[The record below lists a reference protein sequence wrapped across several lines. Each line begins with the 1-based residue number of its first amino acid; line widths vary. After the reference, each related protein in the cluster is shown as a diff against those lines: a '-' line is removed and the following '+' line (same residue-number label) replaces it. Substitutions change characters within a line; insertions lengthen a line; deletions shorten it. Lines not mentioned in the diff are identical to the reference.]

1 MSLPAKRGRPILF
14 CVRTDRISDDD
25 CGSMRKSAGR
35 SRAFQFFFG
44 RNAVE
49 FLKHQKHRLIVNRD
63 KSIVFA
69 PEQRCMAVAD
79 LVADLCRLLFVT
91 RSKGNADHLARR
103 RIDGDDFFIVCIE
116 HITLIQ
122 TPCENGIVHADAELR
137 SVVGRLFMNLF
148 EGFMPFD
155 IDVFDRFSGSVK
167 FRKFS

>member
-1 MSLPAKRGRPILF
+1 MSLPAKRGRPIL
-14 CVRTDRISDDD
+14 DR
-25 CGSMRKSAGR
+25 CGNPLVEVEL
-35 SRAFQFFFG
+35 FQFFFG

>member
-1 MSLPAKRGRPILF
+1 M
-14 CVRTDRISDDD
+14 
-25 CGSMRKSAGR
+25 
-35 SRAFQFFFG
+35 
-44 RNAVE
+44 
-49 FLKHQKHRLIVNRD
+49 
-63 KSIVFA
+63 
-69 PEQRCMAVAD
+69 
-79 LVADLCRLLFVT
+79 T

-167 FRKFS
+167 FRKSVRKPLKKVPPYRITRSEAAS

>member
-1 MSLPAKRGRPILF
+1 
-14 CVRTDRISDDD
+14 
-25 CGSMRKSAGR
+25 
-35 SRAFQFFFG
+35 
-44 RNAVE
+44 
-49 FLKHQKHRLIVNRD
+49 
-63 KSIVFA
+63 
-69 PEQRCMAVAD
+69 MAVAD